1 MSRAS
6 SSESAPVPR
15 GERGEGVDAPRR
27 LHLAARRLA
36 ALDLAE
42 RGLKRRPDDPVCHA
56 WRADLLKALDLPNAI
71 ARRGSGWPDLAE
83 ACLDPTADIG
93 NAAIES
99 AALYLAQFD
108 PDIDDAAL
116 VGAHRAW
123 ARRHADPLDR
133 FAHAPAPRRT
143 LRVGYVSA
151 DLGSHPVGRLL
162 LSTLPRHD
170 PSAVEIYVYSDRL
183 TEDEIT
189 ERFRVPAEAWRRTSD
204 LDDAALAR
212 RIRDD
217 GIDVLVDLAGH
228 TWGNRLLAFALKPA
242 PVQVSF
248 LGYGATTGM
257 TAMDMAISDPWE
269 APTTAHFTEAVHRL
283 PSGRLVAPKLRSRSR
298 AGRPVFGSLNKLG
311 KLSPPVIALWARLLK
326 DVSEAHL
333 LLQTAGLDQP
343 WLKSL
348 VADAFAAHG
357 IAEHRLDLRGA
368 APNGVHLETYDEI
381 DVALD
386 PFPFSGGMTTYE
398 ALAAGVPVVT
408 LPGERPLSR
417 QTLSLLMRSGLG
429 DLVAR
434 DEDDYV
440 RIAAESVGRMLPSSS
455 PRVAQARELEAAYRQ
470 LWEKRLG
477 SRPE

>member
-1 MSRAS
+1 MATD
-6 SSESAPVPR
+6 
-15 GERGEGVDAPRR
+15 DAPRR

-42 RGLKRRPDDPVCHA
+42 RGLKRRPDDPACHA
-56 WRADLLKALDLPNAI
+56 WRADLLKALDLPNTL
-71 ARRGSGWPDLAE
+71 ARRGGAVDLAE
-83 ACLDPTADIG
+83 SCLDPFADIG
-93 NAAIES
+93 SPEIES

-108 PDIDDAAL
+108 PDIDDAKL
-116 VGAHRAW
+116 VAAHRAW
-123 ARRHADPLDR
+123 ARRHADLLER
-133 FAHAPAPRRT
+133 FAHEPVPRKT

-151 DLGSHPVGRLL
+151 DLGNHPVGRLL

-170 PSAVEIYVYSDRL
+170 PSSVEVYVYSDRL
-183 TEDEIT
+183 NEDEIT

-204 LDDAALAR
+204 LDDVALAR
-212 RIRDD
+212 RIHGD

-228 TWGNRLLAFALKPA
+228 TWGNRLLAFARKPA

-248 LGYGATTGM
+248 LGYGATTGL
-257 TAMDMAISDPWE
+257 TAMDAAISDPWE
-269 APTTAHFTEAVHRL
+269 APTGAHFTETVHRL
-283 PSGRLVAPKLRSRSR
+283 ASGRLMAPKLRSRSR
-298 AGRPVFGSLNKLG
+298 AGRPMFGSLNKLA
-311 KLSPPVIALWARLLK
+311 KMSPPVIALWARLLN
-326 DVSEAHL
+326 DVPEARL

-343 WLKSL
+343 WLRSL

-368 APNGVHLETYDEI
+368 VPNGLHLKTYDEI

-386 PFPFSGGMTTYE
+386 PFPFSGGMTTQE

-408 LPGERPLSR
+408 FPGERPLSR
-417 QTLSLLMRSGLG
+417 QTLSLLMRTGLS

-434 DEDDYV
+434 DADDYV
-440 RIAAESVGRMLPSSS
+440 RITAESVGRVLPDSE
-455 PRVAQARELEAAYRQ
+455 PRVRQARELEAAYRQ

>member
-1 MSRAS
+1 MATD
-6 SSESAPVPR
+6 
-15 GERGEGVDAPRR
+15 DAPRR
-27 LHLAARRLA
+27 LHIAARRLV

-42 RGLKRRPDDPVCHA
+42 RGLKRRPDDPACHA
-56 WRADLLKALDLPNAI
+56 WRADLLRALDLPNAL
-71 ARRGSGWPDLAE
+71 ALRSGAVDLAE
-83 ACLDPTADIG
+83 ACLDPLVDIG
-93 NAAIES
+93 HTAIES
-99 AALYLAQFD
+99 AALYLAQLD

-116 VGAHRAW
+116 VEAHRAW
-123 ARRHADPLDR
+123 ARRHADPLETL
-133 FAHAPAPRRT
+133 AHKPVPRRT
-143 LRVGYVSA
+143 LRIGYVSA

-170 PSAVEIYVYSDRL
+170 PSAVEVHVYSDRL
-183 TEDEIT
+183 VEDEIT
-189 ERFRVPAEAWRRTSD
+189 ERFRVPAEAWRRTSA

-212 RIRDD
+212 LIGAD

-228 TWGNRLLAFALKPA
+228 TWGNRLLAFARKPA

-257 TAMDMAISDPWE
+257 AAMDAAISDPWE
-269 APTTAHFTEAVHRL
+269 APTSAHFIETVRRL

-298 AGRPVFGSLNKLG
+298 AGRPTFGSLNKLA
-311 KLSPPVIALWARLLK
+311 KLSPPVIALWSRLLRE
-326 DVSEAHL
+326 VPEARL
-333 LLQTAGLDQP
+333 LLQTAGLDRP
-343 WLKSL
+343 WLRNL
-348 VADAFAAHG
+348 VVDAFAAHS

-368 APNGVHLETYDEI
+368 VPNGAHLKTYDEI

-386 PFPFSGGMTTYE
+386 PFPFSGGMTTHE

-417 QTLSLLMRSGLG
+417 QTLSLLMRSGLS

-434 DEDDYV
+434 DADDYV
-440 RIAAESVGRMLPSSS
+440 RIAAESVGRVLPASV
-455 PRVAQARELEAAYRQ
+455 PRVTQARELEAVYRQ